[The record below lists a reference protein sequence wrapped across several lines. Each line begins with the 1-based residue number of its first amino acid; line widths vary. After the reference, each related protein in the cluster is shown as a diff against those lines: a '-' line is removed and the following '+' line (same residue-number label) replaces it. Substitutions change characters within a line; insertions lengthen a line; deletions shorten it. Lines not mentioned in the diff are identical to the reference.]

1 MARSDFRFTH
11 SLRVRWSEVDRQ
23 GIVFNGHYL
32 NYFDVAMGEYWRAL
46 GFPYPAGLAE
56 FGVDTFV
63 VKATLEYKRSAEY
76 DDTIEL
82 AVRAARLGRTSMRFL
97 IDVFRGD
104 ELLING
110 ELVYVIGKTD
120 DHSPTP
126 IPEDLRKA
134 ILTYEYVAPVQA

>member
-1 MARSDFRFTH
+1 MARADFRFTH

-110 ELVYVIGKTD
+110 ELIYVIGKAD